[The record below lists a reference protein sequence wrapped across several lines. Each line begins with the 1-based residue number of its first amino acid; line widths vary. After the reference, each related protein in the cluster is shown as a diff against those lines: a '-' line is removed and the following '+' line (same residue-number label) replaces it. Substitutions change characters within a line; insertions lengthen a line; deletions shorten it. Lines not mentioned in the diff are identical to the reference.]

1 MEYEWEEQPIVT
13 ESYAQGGTE
22 IQVVYQT
29 DLYL

>member
-13 ESYAQGGTE
+13 QSYAQVGTE
-22 IQVVYQT
+22 IEVVYQT